1 MVTNNHSF
9 EEAVRKLLA
18 ETQSEL
24 ANIESQIAELAKK
37 QQTLENEY
45 QSYEGALKGYLRRE
59 GRADVERDSG
69 WEKLL
74 AEQKNHKDRIELIGK
89 NAGGQIKVSEVA
101 DYLYAKKFMKAKKRM
116 NAYRVVYS
124 LLLKMEEEKRVERVG
139 PGRFRLLG
147 TQQAMPGVSL
157 KSFN

>member
-59 GRADVERDSG
+59 GRADVER
-69 WEKLL
+69 
-74 AEQKNHKDRIELIGK
+74 
-89 NAGGQIKVSEVA
+89 IKVSEVA